1 MNLVQIVGQLEGD
14 ATIEYVS
21 KDRDKKLYKILLKV
35 PKPYKAK
42 PGEDI
47 DYIIV
52 KAWPNTIDDEFLLH
66 DQAVIAIEG
75 RIQSFVSNNDL
86 TNVRN
91 EIFANKILYLN

>member
-52 KAWPNTIDDEFLLH
+52 KA
-66 DQAVIAIEG
+66 
-75 RIQSFVSNNDL
+75 
-86 TNVRN
+86 
-91 EIFANKILYLN
+91 